1 MIRFDFDR
9 EKGIAS
15 ALYVCKRLIGAK
27 HSPNLHKIF
36 KIFYFADQKHIASY
50 GRPIVGD
57 SYVAMKY
64 GPVPTNLYSIFQS
77 VRGDA
82 DCFSSEAYRAFFKVK
97 GHNVSPLADPDL
109 DELSESEIECL
120 DSSIE
125 ENKTKDFDE
134 LTELSHDLAY
144 ENAGQNCDISFRDI
158 AKVAGASQSTIA
170 YMQEISES
178 RGILRDACNSR

>member
-15 ALYVCKRLIGAK
+15 ALYVCKKLIGEK
-27 HSPNLHKIF
+27 HLPSLHKIF

-57 SYVAMKY
+57 NYVAMKY

-77 VRGDA
+77 VRGDG
-82 DCFSSEAYRAFFKVK
+82 DCFSSDAYNAFFEVK

-125 ENKTKDFDE
+125 ENKAKGFGE
-134 LTELSHDLAY
+134 LTALSHDLAY

-158 AKVAGASQSTIA
+158 AKAAGASKSTIA
-170 YMQEISES
+170 YMQEVSEG
-178 RGILRDACNSR
+178 REIMKDACEVR